1 MGKLLVPKELE
12 VQRWKT
18 YLIGIKLRC
27 SCSNYWL
34 WIKLLAMDHLEVVIE
49 PVSMGYLI
57 EASRFDGLDTFANFV
72 LGSENV
78 D

>member
-1 MGKLLVPKELE
+1 
-12 VQRWKT
+12 
-18 YLIGIKLRC
+18 
-27 SCSNYWL
+27 
-34 WIKLLAMDHLEVVIE
+34 MDHLEVVIE

-78 D
+78 DQVSE